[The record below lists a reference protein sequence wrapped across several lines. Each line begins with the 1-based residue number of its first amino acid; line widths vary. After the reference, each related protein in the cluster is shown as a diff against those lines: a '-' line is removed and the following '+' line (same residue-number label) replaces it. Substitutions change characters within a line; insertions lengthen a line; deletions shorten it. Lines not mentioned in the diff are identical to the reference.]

1 MEERGEFKSVPGAN
15 DDIVWAGLTLMNET
29 GKEAKGPERPLGA
42 AEAKL
47 WTELGAGAPH
57 PLMGPTGGCEGKMT
71 SLF

>member
-29 GKEAKGPERPLGA
+29 
-42 AEAKL
+42 
-47 WTELGAGAPH
+47 ELGAGAPH